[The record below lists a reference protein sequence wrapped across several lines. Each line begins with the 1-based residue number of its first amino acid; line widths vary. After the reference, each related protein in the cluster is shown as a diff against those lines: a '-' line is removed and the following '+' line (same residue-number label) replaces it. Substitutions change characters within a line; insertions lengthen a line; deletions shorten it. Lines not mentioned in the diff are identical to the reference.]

1 MKRFQTQTYF
11 GRSVNKGVQY
21 DTNDFIGSTSQRTDI
36 ELTEAELAAN
46 AEVNEKLDKF
56 IDRVAFRI
64 EEAL

>member
-11 GRSVNKGVQY
+11 GRAVNKGVQY
-21 DTNDFIGSTSQRTDI
+21 DTRDFIGDTSQRTDI
-36 ELTEAELAAN
+36 ELSEDVLKKNQEL
-46 AEVNEKLDKF
+46 NEKLDKF